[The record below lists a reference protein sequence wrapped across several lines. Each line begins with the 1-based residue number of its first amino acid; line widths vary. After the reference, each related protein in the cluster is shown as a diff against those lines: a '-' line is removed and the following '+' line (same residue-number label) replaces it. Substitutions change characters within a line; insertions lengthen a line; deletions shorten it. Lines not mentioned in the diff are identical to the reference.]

1 MNTPRRLLPILT
13 AGLLALIAGAAIA
26 QAPKGVRPRPDKP
39 EFIPGFRILLSSN
52 KARGGGHFAQ
62 WSLTRTA
69 REHQTVSLVMAIAP
83 KARAWVSVRPVL
95 KDGPA
100 RPTYVQGPCQ
110 DALAVVNGSFF
121 YRDDKGARPMG
132 LVRVDGRTVQGPSPR
147 TSGGFLTS
155 DGSSIRLVLKAQPEK
170 AMAARFAVESAPI
183 LIWNGKNGMRSD
195 DRQRHDRVGV
205 GITRDGDIVVVG
217 AFGPAAA
224 GVSLWEFE
232 KLVRQAAI
240 NQGEQVADFIALDG
254 GPSAHFYMPNG
265 EGKGGVLLGHLGPIY
280 TPNVVCVG
288 VRPG

>member
-1 MNTPRRLLPILT
+1 MHMPRRTRPFTVL
-13 AGLLALIAGAAIA
+13 AACALALAAGAAIA
-26 QAPKGVRPRPDKP
+26 QARNRLQQP
-39 EFIPGFRILLSSN
+39 EFIPGFRVLLSGDGVE
-52 KARGGGHFAQ
+52 RGGHIAQ
-62 WSLTRTA
+62 WALARTA
-69 REHQTVSLVMAIAP
+69 RQGQTVSLVMAIAP
-83 KARAWVSVRPVL
+83 KASAWVSVRPVL

-121 YRDDKGARPMG
+121 YRDAMGARPMG
-132 LVRVDGRTVQGPSPR
+132 LVRVEGSTVQGPSPR

-155 DGSSIRLVLKAQPEK
+155 DGRSIRIVLKGQPQR
-170 AMAARFAVESAPI
+170 ALGARFAVESAPI
-183 LIWNGKNGMRSD
+183 LIWNGRNGMRSD

-205 GITRDGDIVVVG
+205 GITEDGDIVVVG

-240 NQGEQVADFIALDG
+240 HQGERMADFIALDG
-254 GPSAHFYMPNG
+254 GPSAHFYMPG
-265 EGKGGVLLGHLGPIY
+265 GDGKGGALLGHKGAIY

-288 VRPG
+288 VRP